1 MRTFKKHV
9 VPAEDQP
16 HILNPARSYFAI
28 VVPEESVNLVF
39 NPECVDTYGYTGL
52 SATVATSTVQVR
64 RGAKSLLVTPSAPLG
79 GVRHTFPGTL
89 TAGATYTFSV
99 DLYGPA
105 RCRIHFGD
113 AAGALLGTPVD
124 IQVPGFWLR
133 PSITMVLPADVE
145 SVVVRSLDGDPFY
158 ADGWQCER
166 KPYATTFIS
175 GNLEVPLD
183 TLYDNQAAYG
193 WFGPTHRSR
202 SYRTRWVPSGG
213 RPIPLDELGLQ
224 VTDFSGFG
232 HAVPEIYIQR
242 FALSDGGFYQG
253 QALTERQFTVGGWF
267 TGGSIADVL
276 SARGEF
282 AFMSGRPICLH
293 VQPFDDYRPLGEV
306 VEVECAYVGG
316 MEGVHAS
323 TKQEKV
329 AISFRA
335 WNPYLRSQG
344 NRSAV
349 LATTDVEH
357 DATITSYLADGSV
370 DAIPADGYSMND
382 PVDFTYRM
390 ALGVDGM
397 LYATNGNDL
406 LRYTSIGVEVIKHT
420 ANGVMRDVVA
430 APDGW
435 IYYAYDEDEPGSCN
449 YSHIERYSPITGTT
463 DTMSTTR
470 VYASHGNCR
479 IHRLR
484 LNGRNNRLYVVGA
497 FTELYINGVAQGGT
511 YGNFECIC
519 YMDMRTG
526 AWNDF
531 LPVDQGGGAYTPC
544 VYDVAFDD
552 GSREW
557 IVGDFITG
565 GSGPD
570 WSNAWG
576 WGCNYQ
582 GAWRAGTMT
591 FASGDG
597 WDDIAGH
604 GPRHVVFNSQD
615 QCVYA
620 GGNAGMV
627 IWWYFSE
634 YSDWSMVT
642 DGILPQAMARIDCLA
657 FAPFPVRTGI
667 SDGLGGATAISDM
680 AMDPDGNRIYVT
692 GDFTEV
698 HNPRIG
704 YFEAIEQVW
713 AEFPYDTYVERVAAN
728 GIGVFSCAEEK
739 WQTSAMRVPVPA
751 HSVIA
756 APAVVSATQAY
767 TPVDLPSSASWDDS
781 SDIPLAAGGSIYVAH
796 YDANLAQSPITAVD
810 MTPGSRFQCR
820 LEVTGPCSIDKI
832 VNATTGK
839 SMAPAISVAA
849 GETVIFSFRPGPAW
863 IRSTTRGAIP
873 YPNLGKDSWPDLG
886 FTPGINRIALALSG
900 RTANTQAILYWTTEH
915 ATLDEVVREHA
926 A

>member
-1 MRTFKKHV
+1 MKKRTIIPEETTGYV
-9 VPAEDQP
+9 
-16 HILNPARSYFAI
+16 LNPERSYFAL
-28 VVPEESVNLVF
+28 VLPEETVNLVV
-39 NPECVDTYGYTGL
+39 NPECVDTYTYYGL
-52 SATVATSTVQVR
+52 SATVASSTAAQR
-64 RGAKSLLVTPSAPLG
+64 RGAKSLLVTPSGALG
-79 GVRHTFPGTL
+79 GCYHRFPGEL
-89 TAGATYTFSV
+89 SAGQTYTFSV
-99 DLYGPA
+99 DLLGP
-105 RCRIHFGD
+105 CRVRLYFGD
-113 AAGALLGTPVD
+113 VSGGQISSFMDVSLPA
-124 IQVPGFWLR
+124 FWTR
-133 PSITMVLPADVE
+133 QSITDNLPADTQ

-166 KPYATTFIS
+166 KPYATTFVS

-183 TLYDNQAAYG
+183 TVLDNQATYG

-202 SYRTRWVPSGG
+202 SFRTRWVPSGG
-213 RPIPLDELGLQ
+213 RPVPFDELGME
-224 VTDFSGFG
+224 VTEFSGFG
-232 HAVPEIYIQR
+232 HAVPEIFVQR

-253 QALTERQFTVGGWF
+253 QSIAERQFTVGGWF
-267 TGGSIADVL
+267 RGGRLLDVL
-276 SARGEF
+276 AARGEF
-282 AFMSGRPICLH
+282 SGMAGKPIALH
-293 VQPFDDYRPLGEV
+293 VQLYDDVRPVSEV

-316 MEGVHAS
+316 LEGVHAS
-323 TKQEKV
+323 VKQEKV

-357 DATITSYLADGSV
+357 DATITSYLADGSA

-397 LYATNGNDL
+397 IYATNGNDL
-406 LRYTSIGVEVIKHT
+406 LRYTSSGVEVIKHS
-420 ANGVMRDVVA
+420 ANGIMRDVVA

-449 YSHIERYSPITGTT
+449 YSHIERYSPISGAI

-470 VYASHGNCR
+470 VYASHDYCR

-484 LNGRNNRLYVVGA
+484 LNKRNNRLYVAGA

-552 GSREW
+552 GNREW

-565 GSGPD
+565 GDMPGWD
-570 WSNAWG
+570 NAWG

-597 WDDIAGH
+597 WDDIAGR

-620 GGNAGMV
+620 GGAAGM
-627 IWWYFSE
+627 ILWWYFSE
-634 YSDWSMVT
+634 YSDW
-642 DGILPQAMARIDCLA
+642 GIVMGGVLPAAMARIDCLS

-667 SDGLGGATAISDM
+667 LDGLGGAAAISDM

-698 HNPRIG
+698 HNPKLG

-713 AEFPYDTYVERVAAN
+713 AEFPYNDYVERITAN

-756 APAVVSATQAY
+756 APAVVNATQAY
-767 TPVDLPSSASWDDS
+767 TPVDLPESASWDDN
-781 SDIPLAAGGSIYVAH
+781 SDIPLAAGGSVYIAH
-796 YDANLAQSPITAVD
+796 YDANLAQSPITTVD
-810 MTPGSRFQCR
+810 MAPGSRFQCR
-820 LEVTGPCSIDKI
+820 LEVTGPCRIDKI

-839 SMAPAISVAA
+839 SMSPAISVAA

-863 IRSTTRGAIP
+863 IRSTTRGSIP
-873 YPNLGKDSWPDLG
+873 YPNLGKDAWPDLG

-900 RTANTQAILYWTTEH
+900 RTASTQAILYWTTEH
-915 ATLDEVVREHA
+915 ATLDEVVRKNA